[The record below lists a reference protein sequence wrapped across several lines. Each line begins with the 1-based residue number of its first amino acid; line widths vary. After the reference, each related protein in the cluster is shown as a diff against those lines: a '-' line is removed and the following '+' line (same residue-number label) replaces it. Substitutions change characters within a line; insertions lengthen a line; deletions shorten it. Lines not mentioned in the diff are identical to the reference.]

1 MENSMSG
8 YAMWISF
15 YTIVRKEMVRLF
27 RIWTQTFLPPAITTG
42 LYFLIFGKFIG
53 SQVAPINGV
62 SYMQFIV
69 PGLVMMSVITQTF
82 MNSAFT
88 FYMAKFQKTLEEVAV
103 SPTPYLIVILGH
115 VASAVIRGILTALI
129 VLGVALFFTKLSM
142 AHLGL
147 TFLFVFLS
155 SLLFALAGLINGVF
169 ANSFDTV
176 SIFPTFILTPLTY
189 LGGVFYSISV
199 LPEIWQ
205 HISLAN
211 PILYMVNG
219 FRYGMLGFSDT
230 SVVISLAILGGL
242 VALLTFINWWI
253 FKTGKG
259 LRA

>member
-1 MENSMSG
+1 MTPEM
-8 YAMWISF
+8 MWVSF
-15 YTIVRKEMVRLF
+15 YTIVRKEVVRLF
-27 RIWTQTFLPPAITTG
+27 RIWTQTFLPSAITTG

-53 SQVAPINGV
+53 SQVAAINGV

-88 FYMAKFQKTLEEVAV
+88 FYMAKFQKTIEEVAV

-115 VASAVIRGILTALI
+115 VTAAVIRGMCTALI
-129 VLGVALFFTKLSM
+129 VLGVALFFTKLSI
-142 AHLGL
+142 AHIGM
-147 TFLFVFLS
+147 TFVFVFLS

-169 ANSFDTV
+169 ASSFDTV
-176 SIFPTFILTPLTY
+176 SIFPTFVLTPLTY
-189 LGGVFYSISV
+189 LGGVFYSISA
-199 LPEIWQ
+199 LPPFWQ
-205 HISLAN
+205 HLSLFN
-211 PILYMVNG
+211 PVLYMVNG

-230 SVVISLAILGGL
+230 RVVTSFIVLSTLVGIL
-242 VALLTFINWWI
+242 VFINWWI